1 MVAGIFIMLAV
12 YFNLQFLQGSNV
24 NYGFSA
30 HDEYLTVRE
39 VYSILHPLSAKHFF
53 MAIISGDILYY
64 GRFMFYTDA
73 LVAFL
78 PFKLFGLSGLV
89 FAVRMF
95 HSLLLLGGIWI
106 LGKTFLKDEFHRLVF
121 MLTALFTYYSF
132 YFSAVPKP
140 EPHQL
145 LVLALFLKYFFNQDF
160 KPDKYF
166 ILLGLAYGIKFNV
179 LLIIPLILVWIWLH
193 KKLTIKGSFSGA
205 WWFLAGLL
213 IAVPCLILSPVKPV
227 FLKSY
232 LTATIWN
239 TTNVDDNAAFGPA
252 EWLGYV
258 WPVFYSAGFWIFMLI
273 MLTSIGLVVYKN
285 KSKLN
290 AWINDPG
297 VFMICAGIAL
307 NLPVVFT
314 TKRLYPHYLWTGQIF
329 IWLGILHVL
338 SYSDIKISLKYL
350 LSLLI
355 LCSGVTYT
363 FKMFDNMLNRE
374 KEAQS
379 LINAASMEYKVIFGE
394 NPRALVVQDISVYY
408 PFEWHVQ
415 AKPYHPF
422 AGNNPAGAPER
433 NILWTSVIDTLTLLE
448 RNPDRILLGRAFTE
462 KIRKPEHKADSL
474 LLNFMSGKYII
485 TRDSG
490 ELMVWSRK

>member
-1 MVAGIFIMLAV
+1 MLLAV
-12 YFNLQFLQGSNV
+12 YFNLQFLHGSNV

-30 HDEYLTVRE
+30 HDEYLTARE
-39 VYSILHPLSAKHFF
+39 VYSILQPLSFRHFL

-95 HSLLLLGGIWI
+95 HALLLLGGIWL

-121 MLTALFTYYSF
+121 MLTSLFTYYSF

-145 LVLALFLKYFFNQDF
+145 FVLALFLKYFFNQDF

-166 ILLGLAYGIKFNV
+166 ILLGLAYGVKFNV
-179 LLIIPLILVWIWLH
+179 LLIIPLILAWIWLH
-193 KKLTIKGSFSGA
+193 NKLTLKGSFSGA

-213 IAVPCLILSPVKPV
+213 TAVPCLIISPVKPV
-227 FLKSY
+227 FLKLY

-239 TTNVDDNAAFGPA
+239 TTNVDDITANGPY

-258 WPVFYSAGFWIFMLI
+258 WPVFYSAGFWIFILI
-273 MLTSIGLVVYKN
+273 MLITVSLVVHKN
-285 KSKLN
+285 KLKLN

-297 VFMICAGIAL
+297 FFMICAGIAL
-307 NLPVVFT
+307 NLPVVLT

-329 IWLGILHVL
+329 IWLGLLQAL
-338 SYSDIKISLKYL
+338 STTNIKISFKYL
-350 LSLLI
+350 LSFLI
-355 LCSGVTYT
+355 LCSGITYT
-363 FKMFDNMLNRE
+363 IKVSGNLLNRE
-374 KEAQS
+374 KDAQP
-379 LINAASMEYKVIFGE
+379 LINTTSAEYSVIFGE
-394 NPRALVVQDISVYY
+394 NPRAVVVQDISVYY
-408 PFEWHVQ
+408 PFEWHIQ

-422 AGNNPAGAPER
+422 AGDNPNGTPEK
-433 NILWTSVIDTLTLLE
+433 NILWTSVIDIATLLE
-448 RNPDRILLGRAFTE
+448 RNPDRILLGRAFIE
-462 KIRKPEHKADSL
+462 KIRKPENKTDSL
-474 LLNFMSGKYII
+474 LLNFISRKYIK

-490 ELMVWSRK
+490 ELMVWARK

>member
-1 MVAGIFIMLAV
+1 MLLAV
-12 YFNLQFLQGSNV
+12 YFNLQFLHGSNV
-24 NYGFSA
+24 NYSFSA

-39 VYSILHPLSAKHFF
+39 VYSILQPLSFRHFL

-95 HSLLLLGGIWI
+95 HALLLLGGIWI
-106 LGKTFLKDEFHRLVF
+106 LGKTFLKDEFYRLVF

-132 YFSAVPKP
+132 YFSSIPKP

-145 LVLALFLKYFFNQDF
+145 FVLALFLKYFFNQDF

-166 ILLGLAYGIKFNV
+166 ILLGLAYGVKFNV
-179 LLIIPLILVWIWLH
+179 LLIIPLILAWIWLH
-193 KKLTIKGSFSGA
+193 KKLTLKGSFSGA

-213 IAVPCLILSPVKPV
+213 TAVPCLILSPVKPV

-232 LTATIWN
+232 LTSTIWN
-239 TTNVDDNAAFGPA
+239 TTNVDDNTANGPS

-258 WPVFYSAGFWIFMLI
+258 WPVFYSAGFWIFILI
-273 MLTSIGLVVYKN
+273 ILITISLVVHKN
-285 KSKLN
+285 KLKLN
-290 AWINDPG
+290 TWINDPG

-307 NLPVVFT
+307 NLPVVLT
-314 TKRLYPHYLWTGQIF
+314 TRRLYPHYLWTGQVF
-329 IWLGILHVL
+329 LWLGLLHVI
-338 SYSDIKISLKYL
+338 SNTDIKINFRYL
-350 LSLLI
+350 LSFLI
-355 LCSGVTYT
+355 MFSGLTYT
-363 FKMFDNMLNRE
+363 FKVFGNMLSRE

-379 LINAASMEYKVIFGE
+379 RIIAANREYKVIFVE
-394 NPRALVVQDISVYY
+394 NPRAVVVQDISVYF
-408 PFEWHVQ
+408 PFEWHIQ

-422 AGNNPAGAPER
+422 AGDNPVGAPDK
-433 NILWTSVIDTLTLLE
+433 NIFWTSVIDTVTLLE
-448 RNPDRILLGRAFTE
+448 RNPDRILLGRAFTG
-462 KIRKPEHKADSL
+462 KIIKPENKSDSL
-474 LLNFMSGKYII
+474 LLNYISRKYIK

-490 ELMVWSRK
+490 ELMVWDRK